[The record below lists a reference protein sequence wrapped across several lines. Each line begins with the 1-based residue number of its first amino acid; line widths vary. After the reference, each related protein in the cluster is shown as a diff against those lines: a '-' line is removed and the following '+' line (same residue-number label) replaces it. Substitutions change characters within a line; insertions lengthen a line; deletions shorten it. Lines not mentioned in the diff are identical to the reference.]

1 MWVFINIIK
10 LKVFDYMLFIL
21 LEIKKLKQDINHK

>member
-10 LKVFDYMLFIL
+10 LKYLYQYFSKDVI
-21 LEIKKLKQDINHK
+21 IKLKQDINH